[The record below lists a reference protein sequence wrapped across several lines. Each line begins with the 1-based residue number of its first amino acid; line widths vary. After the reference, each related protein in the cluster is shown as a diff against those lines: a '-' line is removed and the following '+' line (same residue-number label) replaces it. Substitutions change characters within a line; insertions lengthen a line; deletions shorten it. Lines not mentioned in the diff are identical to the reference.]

1 MDSKAAHHKRIVS
14 ILQKLNG
21 TLLADTHC
29 VFAGGTAIA
38 LQMNDF
44 RLSTDIAFLCSSQEG
59 YRQLRGLVGLYSMTG
74 LSALFEENIAQ
85 LRMTRADA
93 YGIRAILEVE
103 GHPITFEIVREGNIT
118 LDAPTQHLYGVPLI
132 TRNDAYAA
140 KLLANADRWGDRAVL
155 SRDILD
161 IAAMINGW
169 GAIPTEAEN
178 KAVMAYGDSALDA
191 LKTGA
196 NCLLSNESY
205 RQKCCRELQIDA
217 SIQSELINTLDQI
230 SNGFCLEGFSP
241 PDQGHSGPSM

>member
-14 ILQKLNG
+14 ILLKLNG
-21 TLLADTHC
+21 ALLEDTHC

-59 YRQLRGLVGLYSMTG
+59 YRQLRSLVGQYSMTG
-74 LSALFEENIAQ
+74 LSALFEENVAQ
-85 LRMTRADA
+85 LRMPRADA
-93 YGIRAILEVE
+93 YGIRAVLEVK
-103 GHPITFEIVREGNIT
+103 GNPIKFKIVREGNIA
-118 LDAPTQHLYGVPLI
+118 LDTPTQRLHGIPLI
-132 TRNDAYAA
+132 TRNDAYAT

-169 GAIPTEAEN
+169 GAIPTEAEK
-178 KAVMAYGDSALDA
+178 KAVMAYGDSVLEALMS
-191 LKTGA
+191 GA
-196 NCLLSNESY
+196 NCLLCNASY
-205 RQKCCRELQIDA
+205 RQKCFRGLQIDV
-217 SIQSELINTLDQI
+217 SIQTELMNILDQL
-230 SNGFCLEGFSP
+230 SNGFGLEGLSS